1 MDEQLGDAFEVCLAA
16 MHSGVKLD
24 NCLALYPDM
33 MLELRAALEGARYA
47 QLLERSYVPIVSLR
61 NSHSRFRMRL
71 AELEGRRRL
80 FFPALRFSRLA
91 FVSLLV
97 VLVCALSWNGLLVAS
112 AKSLPGDRLY
122 PVKRAAEKIAMSI
135 KIKAIETN
143 GKSDSDK
150 GDSSETISS
159 SSDNKQDDSKSTSR
173 ERDHEEHNS
182 GGEDE
187 SGD

>member
-16 MHSGVKLD
+16 MRSGVKLD

-47 QLLERSYVPIVSLR
+47 QLLECSCVPIVSFR

-112 AKSLPGDRLY
+112 AKSLPGD
-122 PVKRAAEKIAMSI
+122 
-135 KIKAIETN
+135 
-143 GKSDSDK
+143 
-150 GDSSETISS
+150 SSETISS